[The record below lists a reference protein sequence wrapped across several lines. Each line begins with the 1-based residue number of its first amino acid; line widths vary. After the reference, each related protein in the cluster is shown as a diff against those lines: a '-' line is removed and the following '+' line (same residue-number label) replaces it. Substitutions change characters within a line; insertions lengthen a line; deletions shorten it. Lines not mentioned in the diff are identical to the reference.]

1 MNRGPI
7 SEADRILVKRYLVT
21 QMVLDAFERDKRH
34 VQTFGLFKSPQLY
47 TDLIDKA
54 MDDAIKELTSVR
66 KAFRNRGIKVY
77 DEHRTAKGVEAKY
90 MCRGYH
96 SETSMLWSFI
106 TAEAI
111 ILMRLFLG
119 LDIKNYTHASI
130 PEEMREEPVLFS
142 RNDNMR

>member
-1 MNRGPI
+1 MNRGPV

-21 QMVLDAFERDKRH
+21 QMVLDAFERDKQH
-34 VQTFGLFKSPQLY
+34 IQTFGFFKSPKLY

-96 SETSMLWSFI
+96 SEISMLWSFI

-119 LDIKNYTHASI
+119 LDINNYINPSV
-130 PEEMREEPVLFS
+130 PDEMRKEPNLFS
-142 RNDNMR
+142 RNDK

>member
-77 DEHRTAKGVEAKY
+77 EERRTSLGVEAKF

-96 SETSMLWSFI
+96 EPMEMRWAFI
-106 TAEAI
+106 AAEATV
-111 ILMRLFLG
+111 LMRMFLG
-119 LDIKNYTHASI
+119 LEINHYINPSV
-130 PEEMREEPVLFS
+130 PEEMRKVPTLFS
-142 RNDNMR
+142 REP